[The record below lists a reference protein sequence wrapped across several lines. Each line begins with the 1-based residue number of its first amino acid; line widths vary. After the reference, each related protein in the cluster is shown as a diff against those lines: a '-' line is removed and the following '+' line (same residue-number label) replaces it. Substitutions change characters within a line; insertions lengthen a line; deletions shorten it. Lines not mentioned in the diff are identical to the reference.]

1 MKKIKA
7 MRFASALLVI
17 ALLTACAISGTF
29 AKYTTSTTGS
39 DSARVAYW
47 GFGED
52 AATTINLFS
61 TSYDNSVSSTE
72 DVIAPGTSGSST
84 FKFAYGGTKAAPE
97 VNYTFTVD
105 AALPEGV
112 TDYDSLDDNPNFYWT
127 LKVKEGD
134 SDLTDVGTTDT
145 KYQKVSE
152 LIAAIK
158 ALAGETNGSKTY
170 EAGKL
175 PDAFDNKQEYTIGW
189 VWDYEAGSDDS
200 AKTTNNA
207 TDTNMGNASTL
218 EKIGIKISITATQ
231 VD

>member
-47 GFGED
+47 GFDQES
-52 AATTINLFS
+52 TTLNLFS
-61 TSYDNSVSSTE
+61 TTYNGSVSSTE

-84 FKFAYGGTKAAPE
+84 FKFAYGGTKTAPE
-97 VNYTFTVD
+97 VKYDFTVD
-105 AALPEGV
+105 AALPDEV
-112 TDYDSLDDNPNFYWT
+112 TDYGSLDNNPNFYWT
-127 LKVKEGD
+127 LKVKSGEG
-134 SDLTDVGTTDT
+134 SATDVNTDKT
-145 KYQKVSE
+145 KYSTVSE
-152 LIAAIK
+152 LIAAIE
-158 ALAGETNGSKTY
+158 ALAGEAGGSKEY
-170 EAGKL
+170 AVGEL
-175 PDAFDNKQEYTIGW
+175 PAAFNNNQEYTIGW

-207 TDTNMGNASTL
+207 TDTKMGNASTL

-231 VD
+231 ID